1 MNFLIPIY
9 QLSTHN
15 RPKLLLIIYNRLHL
29 ELNQFKPPICRHLLS
44 FPPHPTPPHIPLT
57 FNVRQSESRRLSM
70 GFLLPLTFTQGELN
84 WILNICTSII
94 SQAAS
99 FLFLG
104 RGKKTRSAAGKNEN
118 KSKRGKNQSGWN
130 CIAPADPL
138 LPSPAAILFFLAT
151 RIVDSMSKIWQTQQE
166 AKRKTKNGTKTQQLR
181 EFSQGFSLTNL
192 WQVHKSKQA
201 TTN

>member
-99 FLFLG
+99 FFFWG
-104 RGKKTRSAAGKNEN
+104 VGKKHAAQPEKMKINPSVEKSVGLKLHCSCRSFAAFTCGYPFFSSHPHCRFNVKNLTNSTRSEKKNKKRNKNTAAERIFPG
-118 KSKRGKNQSGWN
+118 
-130 CIAPADPL
+130 IFAD
-138 LPSPAAILFFLAT
+138 
-151 RIVDSMSKIWQTQQE
+151 
-166 AKRKTKNGTKTQQLR
+166 
-181 EFSQGFSLTNL
+181 EFVAGS
-192 WQVHKSKQA
+192 
-201 TTN
+201 

>member
-44 FPPHPTPPHIPLT
+44 FTPNPTPPHIPLT

-99 FLFLG
+99 FFFWG
-104 RGKKTRSAAGKNEN
+104 VGKKHAAQPEKMKINPSVEKSVGLKLHCSCRSFAAFTCGYLFFSSHPHCRFNVKKLTNSTRSEKKNKKRNKNTAAERIFPG
-118 KSKRGKNQSGWN
+118 
-130 CIAPADPL
+130 IFAD
-138 LPSPAAILFFLAT
+138 
-151 RIVDSMSKIWQTQQE
+151 
-166 AKRKTKNGTKTQQLR
+166 
-181 EFSQGFSLTNL
+181 EFVAGS
-192 WQVHKSKQA
+192 
-201 TTN
+201 

>member
-44 FPPHPTPPHIPLT
+44 FTPNPTPPHIPLT

-99 FLFLG
+99 FFFWG
-104 RGKKTRSAAGKNEN
+104 VGKKHAAQPEKMKINPSVE
-118 KSKRGKNQSGWN
+118 KISR
-130 CIAPADPL
+130 AETAL
-138 LPSPAAILFFLAT
+138 LLQILCCLHLRLSFF
-151 RIVDSMSKIWQTQQE
+151 
-166 AKRKTKNGTKTQQLR
+166 
-181 EFSQGFSLTNL
+181 F
-192 WQVHKSKQA
+192 
-201 TTN
+201 

>member
-44 FPPHPTPPHIPLT
+44 FTPNPTPPHIPLT

-99 FLFLG
+99 FFFWG
-104 RGKKTRSAAGKNEN
+104 VGKKHAAQPEKMKINPSVEKSVGLKLHCSCRSFAAFTCGYPFFSSHPHCRFNVKNLTNSTRSEKKNKKRNKNTAAERIFPG
-118 KSKRGKNQSGWN
+118 
-130 CIAPADPL
+130 IFAD
-138 LPSPAAILFFLAT
+138 
-151 RIVDSMSKIWQTQQE
+151 
-166 AKRKTKNGTKTQQLR
+166 
-181 EFSQGFSLTNL
+181 EFVAGS
-192 WQVHKSKQA
+192 
-201 TTN
+201 